1 MLDGVFTRG
10 TTPTHIYSLPEGLL
24 VDDIKDVSIAYRQKN
39 KTVLIK
45 RLADCFYGDKCLPGL
60 DPGTDY
66 AVVLSQEDTLLFNP
80 KIQVVEVEFKVLTTG
95 SDVIPINTYR
105 LRLEDTF
112 TNDIFDLED

>member
-10 TTPTHIYSLPEGLL
+10 TTPTHIYSLPEGMV
-24 VDDIKDVSIAYRQKN
+24 VDDIKDVSIAYRQKH

-45 RLADCFYGDKCLPGL
+45 RLADCFYGENCLPGL
-60 DPGTDY
+60 DPMRDY

-80 KIQVVEVEFKVLTTG
+80 KIQVVEVEFKALTTG

-105 LRLEDTF
+105 LRIEDTF
-112 TNDIFDLED
+112 NEDLFYLDE

>member
-10 TTPTHIYSLPEGLL
+10 TTPTHIYSLPEGLT
-24 VDDIKDVSIAYRQKN
+24 VDDIKDVSIAYRQKH

-45 RLADCFYGDKCLPGL
+45 RLADCFYGKTCLPGL
-60 DPGTDY
+60 DDLRDY

-95 SDVIPINTYR
+95 SDVIPIDSYR
-105 LRLEDTF
+105 LRLMDTF
-112 TNDIFDLED
+112 NEDLFELDE